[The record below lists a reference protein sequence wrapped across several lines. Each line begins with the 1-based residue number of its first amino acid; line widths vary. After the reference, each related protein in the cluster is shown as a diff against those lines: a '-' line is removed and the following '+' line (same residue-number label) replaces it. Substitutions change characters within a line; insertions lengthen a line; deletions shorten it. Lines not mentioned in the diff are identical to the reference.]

1 MAAAPPD
8 ELGLDS
14 MMTAS
19 NMRRVTSFGSVD
31 ACFAAVTEASLN
43 ACLNWLWMSG
53 SPLINKILKADDVG
67 DMKVPGENGEEVR
80 IIAQSQFDVNQEIR
94 EKTNLVAQA
103 PETNWSSLAGRQIM
117 FLRVRFDVLIE
128 TLLGPDD
135 FYGVLIS

>member
-1 MAAAPPD
+1 
-8 ELGLDS
+8 
-14 MMTAS
+14 
-19 NMRRVTSFGSVD
+19 
-31 ACFAAVTEASLN
+31 
-43 ACLNWLWMSG
+43 
-53 SPLINKILKADDVG
+53 
-67 DMKVPGENGEEVR
+67 MKVPGENGEEVR